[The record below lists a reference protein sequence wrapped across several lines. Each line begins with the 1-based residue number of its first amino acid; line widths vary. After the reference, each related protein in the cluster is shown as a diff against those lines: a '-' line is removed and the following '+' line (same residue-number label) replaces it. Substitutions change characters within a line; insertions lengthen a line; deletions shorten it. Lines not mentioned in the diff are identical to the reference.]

1 MGKFQKIICSSTPTL
16 VEFYGTWCT
25 PCRTMNPILDE
36 LKIQRKDTLSIVKID
51 VDKNLEITNQYKIK
65 SVPTLILFKSGEIVW
80 RKSGVMS
87 IKEILAL
94 VN

>member
-1 MGKFQKIICSSTPTL
+1 MGKFHKIICSSTPTL
-16 VEFYGTWCT
+16 VEFYGTWCL
-25 PCRTMNPILDE
+25 PCRTMNPILHE
-36 LKIQRKDTLSIVKID
+36 LKNQRKDTLSIVKID
-51 VDKNLEITNQYKIK
+51 VDKNLEITNQFKIK
-65 SVPTLILFKSGEIVW
+65 SVPTLILFKAGKIVW

>member
-1 MGKFQKIICSSTPTL
+1 MGKFQKIIGSSTPTL
-16 VEFYGTWCT
+16 VEFYGTWCK

-36 LKIQRKDTLSIVKID
+36 LKIQRKDRLSLMKID
-51 VDKNLEITNQYKIK
+51 VDKNLEITNQFKIR
-65 SVPTLILFKSGEIVW
+65 SVPTLILFQSGEIIW
-80 RKSGVMS
+80 RKSCVMS

>member
-1 MGKFQKIICSSTPTL
+1 MGKFQKIIGSSTPTL
-16 VEFYGTWCT
+16 VEFYGTWCK

-36 LKIQRKDTLSIVKID
+36 LKIQRKDRLSLMKID
-51 VDKNLEITNQYKIK
+51 VDKNLEITNQFKIR
-65 SVPTLILFKSGEIVW
+65 SVPTLILFQSGEIIW
-80 RKSGVMS
+80 RKSGVMI

>member
-1 MGKFQKIICSSTPTL
+1 MGKFQKIIGSSTPTL

-25 PCRTMNPILDE
+25 PCRTMNLVLDE

-51 VDKNLEITNQYKIK
+51 VDKNLEITNQFKIK
-65 SVPTLILFKSGEIVW
+65 SIPTLILFKSGEIVW

>member
-1 MGKFQKIICSSTPTL
+1 MGKFQKIIGSSTPTL
-16 VEFYGTWCT
+16 VEFYGTWCK

-36 LKIQRKDTLSIVKID
+36 LKIQQKDTLSVVKID

-87 IKEILAL
+87 IKEILTL